1 MFVCLF
7 YCAHQPALPESLH
20 VACPAVLDTEGVPVV
35 VHLLD
40 HTLVFELLKFVSYVV
55 HCCVP
60 FLSLV
65 MFLLYTS
72 LLTVA
77 ILFYDFSES
86 FLQRL
91 GEALLVSICCLARGI
106 GLDLF
111 CDNILCE
118 VSLDLLERLMI
129 QLSRQDVAQRK
140 VEGYSSYSK
149 APIDSRSSS
158 GV

>member
-1 MFVCLF
+1 MCLL
-7 YCAHQPALPESLH
+7 YCAHQPALPKSLH
-20 VACPAVLDTEGVPVV
+20 VACPAVLDPKCVPVV

-40 HTLVFELLKFVSYVV
+40 HTLVFHLLEFVSYVV

-60 FLSLV
+60 SFPLV

-72 LLTVA
+72 LLTIA
-77 ILFYDFSES
+77 ILFYGFFES

-91 GEALLVSICCLARGI
+91 SEGLLVSICCLARDI

-111 CDNILCE
+111 CDNTLCE

-129 QLSRQDVAQRK
+129 QLSRRDVAQREI
-140 VEGYSSYSK
+140 EGYSSYSS
-149 APIDSRSSS
+149 APMDSRSSS